1 MKTILKILFILI
13 PIAHIPHTCTAQDS
27 IRRKIFVSVH
37 SGIYLPSISG
47 FREMYHSHSVFING
61 ISLGIP
67 FANKGFFFYVKG
79 MYFQKAGTQIIY
91 HFEYDP
97 HTGKPVNTYTT
108 RGGDITWR
116 QLLGN
121 TGIQYNLPFGLTNNL
136 MFNGG
141 ITLVKASEKTKD
153 NSAGSEAKGF
163 TGFFLGAGYEK
174 RISDTF
180 GLFSEVQYNFDI
192 RKFEILGHKYGGAN
206 FNIGIR
212 YYFSQK

>member
-1 MKTILKILFILI
+1 M
-13 PIAHIPHTCTAQDS
+13 AQDS
-27 IRRKIFVSVH
+27 IHRKAFVSVH

-47 FREMYHSHSVFING
+47 FKEMYHSHSVFING

-67 FANKGFFFYVKG
+67 FSNKDFFFYVKG
-79 MYFQKAGTQIIY
+79 MYFQKTGTQIIH

-97 HTGKPVNTYTT
+97 QTGEPVTYTT
-108 RGGDITWR
+108 RGDDITWR

-121 TGIQYNLPFGLTNNL
+121 VGVQYNLHPGLTDNL

-153 NSAGSEAKGF
+153 DSASSDAKGF

-174 RISDTF
+174 RISDKF

-192 RKFEILGHKYGGAN
+192 WKVKIFGYSVSFKYGGAN
-206 FNIGIR
+206 FNVGIR